1 VRLAEDGRGSD
12 ERSGSSGAAQSQERL
27 PRGQRCEVKK
37 GAKSQ
42 VGYSG
47 NHRIC
52 GLKRHLVGDARG
64 NPLNFSLSKA
74 NRHDQGKGLETIDGI
89 RIGKRRRRP
98 KRLGLDK
105 GYDSDPLRQ
114 ALRRRRIIP
123 LASYRRNRQRAAA
136 TAPAK
141 ERHQKR
147 YCRQRWKVERS
158 FAWVNRFRRLDR
170 FLEVSQTTYR
180 AFVRVFF
187 LKHYLD
193 LLF

>member
-1 VRLAEDGRGSD
+1 M
-12 ERSGSSGAAQSQERL
+12 
-27 PRGQRCEVKK
+27 
-37 GAKSQ
+37 
-42 VGYSG
+42 
-47 NHRIC
+47 
-52 GLKRHLVGDARG
+52 
-64 NPLNFSLSKA
+64 NFSLSKA
-74 NRHDQGKGLETIDGI
+74 NRHDQGKVLETIDGI

-98 KRLGLDK
+98 RRRGLDK

-114 ALRRRRIIP
+114 ALRRRRSIP
-123 LASYRRNRQRAAA
+123 IASYRRNRQRAAA

-141 ERHQKR
+141 ERHHKR

-170 FLEVSQTTYR
+170 FLEVSQMTYR